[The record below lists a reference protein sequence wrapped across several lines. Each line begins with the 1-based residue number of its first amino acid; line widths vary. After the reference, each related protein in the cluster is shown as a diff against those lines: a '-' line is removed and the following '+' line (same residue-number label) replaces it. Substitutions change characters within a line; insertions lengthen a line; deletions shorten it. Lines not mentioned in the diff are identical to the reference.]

1 MGPACSG
8 WAPAL
13 TQSYQLV
20 YKYYGVSNSIKVC
33 NSLSNVA
40 IYASIWIFSISM
52 EVHDE
57 ELLVDYYVVN
67 KSPFIPLFHTT
78 SVRLEVAPFYEL

>member
-1 MGPACSG
+1 MGPACSD
-8 WAPAL
+8 WATTL

-20 YKYYGVSNSIKVC
+20 YKHHCVSNGIKVC
-33 NSLSNVA
+33 NSLSSVA

-52 EVHDE
+52 EVHDG
-57 ELLVDYYVVN
+57 ELLVDYHVVN

-78 SVRLEVAPFYEL
+78 SVRLEVAPFCEL